1 MRRTAAAL
9 PDKELTHCR
18 ANLKVAAAAAAFAS
32 QPWLACLVCLGPLG
46 HGCKRVGSK
55 EPGQGGQAE
64 WLLLLGLLLGLAPP
78 KEEHAQGVQR
88 FRAQVRV
95 NPRQNL
101 FHPLSRSG
109 VALHVPPRL
118 ASLCSADQQTERRSA
133 VPRGFRQ
140 MLLQVVPSPR
150 AIKTT

>member
-64 WLLLLGLLLGLAPP
+64 WLLLLGLLLGLAPS
-78 KEEHAQGVQR
+78 KEEHAEGVNGFARKSESIRDKISSTR
-88 FRAQVRV
+88 FLA
-95 NPRQNL
+95 
-101 FHPLSRSG
+101 
-109 VALHVPPRL
+109 A
-118 ASLCSADQQTERRSA
+118 ASLCTCRPDSPPSARPTSRLSA
-133 VPRGFRQ
+133 AVQSREASGRC
-140 MLLQVVPSPR
+140 SCR
-150 AIKTT
+150 